1 MLRKKPLR
9 QRFLSKIKIRCNA
22 YVHTYNTRKS
32 LRENVPQIYFS
43 IFMNIVVT
51 VINYYTYQFGVTF

>member
-1 MLRKKPLR
+1 MCIPIT
-9 QRFLSKIKIRCNA
+9 QE
-22 YVHTYNTRKS
+22 KS